1 MTPLR
6 QAFHALFALGVLTLT
21 SPSFAQAVAPLG
33 PPTAEAAAP
42 TQVPV
47 SAKAATLPTAPV
59 KAGATWLAARPA
71 PKAAAATGRS
81 ALPSSGRLLG
91 GLLVL
96 GALGAAAFYLKRR
109 GRAAESPKL
118 AQPRLAVL
126 ASARIGHK
134 AHAVVISV
142 SGRQMLL
149 GVTEGS
155 VKRLAFI
162 DDLAEE
168 ESEREPLRSADSA
181 SRARAI
187 TVRTA
192 PSQAQKP
199 GSFGDLLKTA
209 FTKRAPARDADA
221 ASIIA
226 AETNDTAFGRPVASA
241 TGVRMT
247 DVEGQAQGLI
257 RRLSGPRA

>member
-1 MTPLR
+1 M
-6 QAFHALFALGVLTLT
+6 T
-21 SPSFAQAVAPLG
+21 SPSFAQSVAPLG
-33 PPTAEAAAP
+33 PPTADAAP
-42 TQVPV
+42 PQAQV
-47 SAKAATLPTAPV
+47 SAKPFAVSAAAVKTAPN
-59 KAGATWLAARPA
+59 WLAARPA
-71 PKAAAATGRS
+71 PKAAAATGSS

-91 GLLVL
+91 GLLLLGVL
-96 GALGAAAFYLKRR
+96 GGAAFYLKRR
-109 GRAAESPKL
+109 GRGAESPKL
-118 AQPRLAVL
+118 AQPRLSVL

-162 DDLAEE
+162 DELVEE
-168 ESEREPLRSADSA
+168 DTERAPLRSAPDSA

-192 PSQAQKP
+192 PTQAQKP

-209 FTKRAPARDADA
+209 FAKRAPARDADA

-226 AETNDTAFGRPVASA
+226 AETSDTAFGKPVASA
-241 TGVRMT
+241 PGVRML
-247 DVEGQAQGLI
+247 DVEGQAQGLL